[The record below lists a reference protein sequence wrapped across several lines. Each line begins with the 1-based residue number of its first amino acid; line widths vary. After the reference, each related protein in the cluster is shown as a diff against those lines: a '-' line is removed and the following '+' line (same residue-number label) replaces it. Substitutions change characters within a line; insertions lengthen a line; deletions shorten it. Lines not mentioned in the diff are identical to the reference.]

1 MDQPTEPRRHRRL
14 LIAAIAG
21 GLALLVAVGV
31 GIYGLVRGPGDARP
45 DPAPSGTVATSPATP
60 SSTPA
65 GPVRLPATGDAEAFA
80 RAVAEALFTWDTLSS
95 AAPADY
101 AQVLSDAADD
111 SEADALASDV
121 RGYLPTAG
129 AWAPLRTYQTRQ
141 WLTIDTAAVP
151 EAWTTAEAQAVPSQL
166 PRGAT
171 AYTIT
176 GTRHRTGVWG
186 TEPVEA
192 TRPVSFTVFVACAPP
207 APEFSASLCRLLRL
221 SELDNP
227 LR

>member
-1 MDQPTEPRRHRRL
+1 MDQPAEPRRHRRL

-31 GIYGLVRGPGDARP
+31 GIYGLVRGPGDTRS
-45 DPAPSGTVATSPATP
+45 DPSPSGIAAPSPAGP

-80 RAVAEALFTWDTLSS
+80 RAVAEALFTWDTLSG
-95 AAPADY
+95 ATPADY
-101 AQVLSDAADD
+101 AQVLSDAADT

-121 RGYLPTAG
+121 RAYLPTAE
-129 AWAPLRTYQTRQ
+129 AWAQLTTYQTRQ

-151 EAWTTAEAQAVPSQL
+151 EAWTTAEAQAAPGQLSQ
-166 PRGAT
+166 GAT

-176 GTRHRTGVWG
+176 GTRHRAGIWG

-192 TRPVSFTVFVACAPP
+192 SRPVSFTVFLVCAPP
-207 APEFSASLCRLLRL
+207 APEFSADLCRLLRL

>member
-1 MDQPTEPRRHRRL
+1 MDQPAEPRRRRL

-31 GIYGLVRGPGDARP
+31 GIYGLVRGPGGATR
-45 DPAPSGTVATSPATP
+45 DPAPSGTVTVSPAAP
-60 SSTPA
+60 ASTPA
-65 GPVRLPATGDAEAFA
+65 APARLPLTGDAEEFA
-80 RAVAEALFTWDTLSS
+80 RAVATALFTWDTVSG
-95 AAPADY
+95 ATPTDY

-121 RGYLPTAG
+121 RAYLPTNE
-129 AWAPLRTYQTRQ
+129 AWAQLRTYQTRQ
-141 WLTIDTAAVP
+141 WLAIDTAAVP
-151 EAWTTAEAQAVPSQL
+151 EAWATAEVQAAPGQL
-166 PRGAT
+166 PQGAT

-176 GTRHRTGVWG
+176 GTRYRTGIWG

-192 TRPVSFTVFVACAPP
+192 SRPVAFTVFIACAPP
-207 APEFSASLCRLLRL
+207 TPEFSAGLCRLLRL
-221 SELDNP
+221 SALDNP

>member
-1 MDQPTEPRRHRRL
+1 MDQPAEPRRRRL
-14 LIAAIAG
+14 LIATIAG

-31 GIYGLVRGPGDARP
+31 GIYGLARGPGDRTS
-45 DPAPSGTVATSPATP
+45 DPSPSGTVTVAPTSPA
-60 SSTPA
+60 STPVA
-65 GPVRLPATGDAEAFA
+65 PTQLPVTGDPEKFA
-80 RAVAEALFTWDTLSS
+80 RAVATALFTWDTLSG

-121 RGYLPTAG
+121 RAYLPTAH
-129 AWAPLRTYQTRQ
+129 AWAQLTTYQTRQ
-141 WLTIDTAAVP
+141 WLIIDTATVP
-151 EAWTTAEAQAVPSQL
+151 EAWETAETQAAPGQL

-176 GTRHRTGVWG
+176 GTRHRTGIWG

-192 TRPVSFTVFVACAPP
+192 TRAVSFTVFIACAPP
-207 APEFSASLCRLLRL
+207 APEFSTSRCRLLRL
-221 SELDNP
+221 SELHNP

>member
-1 MDQPTEPRRHRRL
+1 MDQPAEPRRRRL

-21 GLALLVAVGV
+21 SLALLVAIGV
-31 GIYGLVRGPGDARP
+31 GLYGLVRGPGDSTP
-45 DPAPSGTVATSPATP
+45 SPSPSGTAGVAPTSPG
-60 SSTPA
+60 SSPA
-65 GPVRLPATGDAEAFA
+65 APTRPPVTSDAEKFA
-80 RAVAEALFTWDTLSS
+80 RAVATALFTWDTLSG
-95 AAPADY
+95 AAAADY

-121 RGYLPTAG
+121 RAYLPTAD
-129 AWAPLRTYQTRQ
+129 AWAQLTTYQTRQ
-141 WLTIDTAAVP
+141 WLTIATATVP
-151 EAWTTAEAQAVPSQL
+151 EAWTTAEAQAAPGQL

-192 TRPVSFTVFVACAPP
+192 SRPVSFTVFIACAPP
-207 APEFSASLCRLLRL
+207 APEFRANLCRVLRL
-221 SELDNP
+221 SELDHP

>member
-1 MDQPTEPRRHRRL
+1 MDQPAEPRRRRL

-31 GIYGLVRGPGDARP
+31 GIYGLVRGPGDRTP
-45 DPAPSGTVATSPATP
+45 DPARSGTVTPTSPA
-60 SSTPA
+60 STPA
-65 GPVRLPATGDAEAFA
+65 APTRLPVTGDPEKFA
-80 RAVAEALFTWDTLSS
+80 RAVATALFTWDTLSG

-101 AQVLSDAADD
+101 AQVLTDAADD
-111 SEADALASDV
+111 AEADALASDV
-121 RGYLPTAG
+121 RAYLPTAD
-129 AWAPLRTYQTRQ
+129 AWAQLTTYQTRQ

-151 EAWTTAEAQAVPSQL
+151 EAWETAETQAAPGQL

-176 GTRHRTGVWG
+176 GTRHRTGIWG

-192 TRPVSFTVFVACAPP
+192 SRPVSFTVFIACAPP
-207 APEFSASLCRLLRL
+207 APEFSANLCRLLRL